1 MNVLNSI
8 HFHFGTYS
16 IYFFFKNFGE
26 MIKIHEIIHKI
37 YQFDKDSQSLFNL
50 SDGSLSNP
58 DWIL

>member
-8 HFHFGTYS
+8 HFNLGTNP
-16 IYFFFKNFGE
+16 IYFFLNFGE

-37 YQFDKDSQSLFNL
+37 YQVDEDSQFLFTL

-58 DWIL
+58 DWIP

>member
-8 HFHFGTYS
+8 HFHFEINL
-16 IYFFFKNFGE
+16 IYFFLNIGE

-37 YQFDKDSQSLFNL
+37 YQFDEVSQSLFTL

-58 DWIL
+58 DWIP

>member
-8 HFHFGTYS
+8 HFYFKTNT
-16 IYFFFKNFGE
+16 IYFFLNFGE

-37 YQFDKDSQSLFNL
+37 YQFDKDSQSLFTL

-58 DWIL
+58 DWIP